1 MDDKTPSLRARV
13 LRTIRDVL
21 LGLAAIAVLSVVVGR
36 VRAPSLPE
44 VAPAFTLLDLAGEEV
59 SLEDFRGQVVVL
71 NFWAEWCGPC
81 RLEIPTFSR
90 YARNRPDVVV
100 LGIATDGTA
109 PRLRAAARRL
119 DIAYPVLVG
128 DPETV
133 SAYEVSSLPTTVI
146 VGPEGDIRTVHAGV
160 LLGPQLAWTVWMAG
174 G

>member
-1 MDDKTPSLRARV
+1 MSRARK
-13 LRTIRDVL
+13 
-21 LGLAAIAVLSVVVGR
+21 
-36 VRAPSLPE
+36 
-44 VAPAFTLLDLAGEEV
+44 
-59 SLEDFRGQVVVL
+59 
-71 NFWAEWCGPC
+71 
-81 RLEIPTFSR
+81 
-90 YARNRPDVVV
+90 
-100 LGIATDGTA
+100 
-109 PRLRAAARRL
+109 PRLSDIARECGTSLATVSRALSQPALVQPETLERIRAAARRL